1 MLGQVH
7 DHIVRELSESSRTDT
22 IFVLTAII
30 FNLIVLGINSGVST
44 AATEEEGAAVTY
56 DLLLAVFIAMTVL
69 LNIVAVTALIM
80 GRRNRLILISGLV
93 SMYRDNEVDK
103 YYDPSL
109 VSNYGVR
116 YLLFAGVI
124 STLAI
129 TSIIAPLIIR
139 ITN

>member
-44 AATEEEGAAVTY
+44 AATEEGAAVTY
-56 DLLLAVFIAMTVL
+56 DLLLAVFIAMTIL

-80 GRRNRLILISGLV
+80 GRRNRLTLISGLV

-124 STLAI
+124 ATLAI

-139 ITN
+139 VTN

>member
-44 AATEEEGAAVTY
+44 AATEEGAAVTY

-124 STLAI
+124 ATLAI

-139 ITN
+139 VTN

>member
-103 YYDPSL
+103 YYDPAL

-124 STLAI
+124 ATLAI

-139 ITN
+139 VTN

>member
-116 YLLFAGVI
+116 YLLFTGVI
-124 STLAI
+124 ATLAI

-139 ITN
+139 VTN

>member
-109 VSNYGVR
+109 VSNYGVH

-124 STLAI
+124 ATLAI

>member
-56 DLLLAVFIAMTVL
+56 DLLLAVFIAMTIL

-80 GRRNRLILISGLV
+80 GRRNRLTLISGLV

-124 STLAI
+124 ATLAI

-139 ITN
+139 VTN

>member
-22 IFVLTAII
+22 IFVLTAIV
-30 FNLIVLGINSGVST
+30 FNLIVLAINSGVST

-80 GRRNRLILISGLV
+80 GRRNRHILISGLV

-109 VSNYGVR
+109 MSNYGVR
-116 YLLFAGVI
+116 YLLFTGVI
-124 STLAI
+124 ATLAAA
-129 TSIIAPLIIR
+129 SIIAPLIIR
-139 ITN
+139 FTN

>member
-22 IFVLTAII
+22 IFVLTAIV

-44 AATEEEGAAVTY
+44 AATEEEGSAVTY

-80 GRRNRLILISGLV
+80 GRRNRHILISGLV

-109 VSNYGVR
+109 MSNYGVR

-124 STLAI
+124 ATLA
-129 TSIIAPLIIR
+129 TASIIAPLIIR
-139 ITN
+139 FTN

>member
-56 DLLLAVFIAMTVL
+56 DLLLAVFIAMTIL
-69 LNIVAVTALIM
+69 INIVAVTALIM
-80 GRRNRLILISGLV
+80 GRRNRLTLISGLV

-124 STLAI
+124 ATLAI

-139 ITN
+139 VTN

>member
-124 STLAI
+124 ATLAI

-139 ITN
+139 VTN

>member
-44 AATEEEGAAVTY
+44 AATEEEGSAVTY

-80 GRRNRLILISGLV
+80 GRRNRHTLISGLV

-109 VSNYGVR
+109 MSNYGVR

-124 STLAI
+124 ATLA
-129 TSIIAPLIIR
+129 TASIIAPLIIR
-139 ITN
+139 FTN

>member
-22 IFVLTAII
+22 IFVLTAIV

-44 AATEEEGAAVTY
+44 AATEEEGAAITY

-80 GRRNRLILISGLV
+80 GRRNRHTLISGLV

-109 VSNYGVR
+109 MSNYGVR

-124 STLAI
+124 ATLA
-129 TSIIAPLIIR
+129 TASIIAPLIIR
-139 ITN
+139 FTN

>member
-44 AATEEEGAAVTY
+44 AATEEGDTVTY
-56 DLLLAVFIAMTVL
+56 DLLLAVFIAMTIL

-80 GRRNRLILISGLV
+80 GRRNRLTLISGLV

-124 STLAI
+124 ATLAI

-139 ITN
+139 VTN

>member
-22 IFVLTAII
+22 IFVLTAIV
-30 FNLIVLGINSGVST
+30 FNLIVLAINSGVST

-56 DLLLAVFIAMTVL
+56 DLLLAVFITMTVL

-80 GRRNRLILISGLV
+80 GRRNRHILISGLV

-109 VSNYGVR
+109 MSNYGVR

-124 STLAI
+124 ATLAAA
-129 TSIIAPLIIR
+129 SIIAPLIIR
-139 ITN
+139 FTN

>member
-22 IFVLTAII
+22 IFVLTAIV
-30 FNLIVLGINSGVST
+30 FNLIVLAINSGVST
-44 AATEEEGAAVTY
+44 AATEEEGSAVTY

-80 GRRNRLILISGLV
+80 GRRNRHILISGLV

-109 VSNYGVR
+109 MSNYGVR

-124 STLAI
+124 ATLAAA
-129 TSIIAPLIIR
+129 SIIAPLIIR
-139 ITN
+139 FTN

>member
-44 AATEEEGAAVTY
+44 AATEEGAAVTY
-56 DLLLAVFIAMTVL
+56 DLLLAVFIAMTIL

-80 GRRNRLILISGLV
+80 GRRNRLTLISGLV

-124 STLAI
+124 ATLAI
-129 TSIIAPLIIR
+129 MSIIAPLIIR
-139 ITN
+139 VTN

>member
-44 AATEEEGAAVTY
+44 AATEEGAAVTY
-56 DLLLAVFIAMTVL
+56 DLLLAVFIAMTIL

-80 GRRNRLILISGLV
+80 GRRNRLTLIDGLV

-124 STLAI
+124 ATLAI

-139 ITN
+139 VTN